1 MSHFS
6 RPGPS
11 QAAGQG
17 GDSDDEDPWGANGHV
32 TRAYNVKLD
41 EPTSGAAGR
50 SGSPVTSDPRALL
63 DLLPVIYGQVW
74 QICRRCEAGSSDEE
88 ESISIGQMNRMLRSA
103 GAGASV
109 VEAIITLACQSARV
123 STHEHIL
130 CLSLLSQAQDG
141 LRLSVENVTEA
152 IEEVINTGQGD
163 SYPFVPTLDLNDV
176 REACTSMT
184 SSVSQARIRGASS
197 GAYSRTGVGTG
208 PASTAAR
215 TDAQRREGLP
225 IVNEPDNFAYGGA
238 STSAQ
243 PAAFKP
249 LLRFDP
255 TSTDSPSVEPLPRST
270 SGFASLDGAG
280 PSRARP
286 SIAAVH
292 AAHLLPALCEADSV
306 SVRLRKETGGIY
318 FLRHTLYSISSTY
331 AAQDEAT
338 ALLFGST
345 ASASVDVSSKNRRKS
360 WRPSS
365 TSGDPDGL
373 SGASEKWN
381 VVRRYSDFTW
391 LANCL
396 IKRYP
401 FRLLP
406 ILPPKRISIPIGGK
420 QIAGS
425 DPFLEARRR
434 GLQRYLRAIVT
445 HPVLRGDGLVR
456 AFLTEKDSLT
466 DWRLAQQ
473 TSSAHLLSPF
483 TSTTSVPES
492 LALVEE
498 CLSPCLSL
506 PSSALTSQAI
516 PEVNEVQTL
525 VSAFKARNALLVERW
540 SHLCIVFER
549 LARRLEGL
557 GLDHG
562 RFSLALASLNE
573 TLSTRHSG
581 PSADE
586 ERTVER
592 TKKVTNSMESLT
604 NSNQDFADLCS
615 ARASKWLDTLDGLK
629 YQRDQHQAARDLVSR
644 YEKLIPDNV
653 GTLQKRI
660 QASQKRQRDLASLI
674 SAPSSTTTDNG
685 AEAESNR
692 LAQSIAE
699 DRGQVDRLMRR
710 REHARLVLHVE
721 LRRLLPSRES
731 GVVDV
736 VRHHARE
743 DLGLIAAETLAA
755 EELVRSLLGA

>member
-17 GDSDDEDPWGANGHV
+17 GDSDDEDPWGANGHI

-41 EPTSGAAGR
+41 EPTSGAGR

-63 DLLPVIYGQVW
+63 DLLPNIYSQVW
-74 QICRRCEAGSSDEE
+74 QVCRRCEAGSSDEQ
-88 ESISIGQMNRMLRSA
+88 ESISIGQMNRILRSS

-123 STHEHIL
+123 STHEHI
-130 CLSLLSQAQDG
+130 
-141 LRLSVENVTEA
+141 
-152 IEEVINTGQGD
+152 
-163 SYPFVPTLDLNDV
+163 F
-176 REACTSMT
+176 
-184 SSVSQARIRGASS
+184 
-197 GAYSRTGVGTG
+197 
-208 PASTAAR
+208 
-215 TDAQRREGLP
+215 
-225 IVNEPDNFAYGGA
+225 
-238 STSAQ
+238 
-243 PAAFKP
+243 
-249 LLRFDP
+249 
-255 TSTDSPSVEPLPRST
+255 
-270 SGFASLDGAG
+270 
-280 PSRARP
+280 
-286 SIAAVH
+286 
-292 AAHLLPALCEADSV
+292 V

-345 ASASVDVSSKNRRKS
+345 ASASIDVSSKNRRKS

-391 LANCL
+391 LADCL

-483 TSTTSVPES
+483 TSTTSIPES

-516 PEVNEVQTL
+516 PEVNELQSF
-525 VSAFKARNALLVERW
+525 VSAFKARNTLLVERW

-573 TLSTRHSG
+573 TLSTRHAG

-586 ERTVER
+586 ERAVER
-592 TKKVTNSMESLT
+592 TKKVTNTMESLT

-644 YEKLIPDNV
+644 YERLIPDNV
-653 GTLQKRI
+653 GALQKRI

-674 SAPSSTTTDNG
+674 SAPLSTATATDNG
-685 AEAESNR
+685 AEAESNK

-699 DRGQVDRLMRR
+699 DRGQVDKLMRR

-721 LRRLLPSRES
+721 LRRLLPERES
-731 GVVDV
+731 AAVDV
-736 VRHHARE
+736 VRNHAKQ